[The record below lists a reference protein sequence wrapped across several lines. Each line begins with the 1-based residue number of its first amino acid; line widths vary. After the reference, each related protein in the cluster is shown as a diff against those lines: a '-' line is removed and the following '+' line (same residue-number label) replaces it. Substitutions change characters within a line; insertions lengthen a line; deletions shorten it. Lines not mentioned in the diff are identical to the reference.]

1 MIRFIR
7 STLSPGAYHGN
18 GKKPPFFEGW
28 YYKLAD
34 SSVTERFAVIPGIFR
49 ATSPAHS
56 QAFVQFFDGARGN
69 VTVFTYPLEAF
80 SFQPYRLDFSIDAN
94 RFTDRFIALNLRND
108 HLSISGKIVFKEI
121 VPWEVTLRS
130 PGIMGW
136 YAWAPFMQCYHG
148 VVSLDHVLEGKLQ
161 INGREIDFTS
171 GRGYIE
177 KDWGRAFPSAWV
189 WLQSNHFGAP
199 GTSLTA
205 SIAIIPWIRGAFP
218 GFIIGLWHQNHLY
231 RFATYTGAKITRLE
245 LREKEVLWIVKDK
258 THRLEMQARG
268 SDKAGLL
275 HAPTP
280 QGMTRRIAETLDGEV
295 QVRLFSN
302 GKLVLEDLG
311 NHAGMEMVGN
321 LKRLVEMWRE
331 KKQVQ

>member
-1 MIRFIR
+1 MFHFIR
-7 STLSPGAYHGN
+7 STLAPQAYHGK

-28 YYKLAD
+28 YYKLVD
-34 SSVTERFAVIPGIFR
+34 STTQHRIAVIPGLFLGE
-49 ATSPAHS
+49 TPEST
-56 QAFVQFFDGARGN
+56 QAFVQFFEGQRGE
-69 VTVFTYPLEAF
+69 VTLFTFPLKAF
-80 SFQPYRLDFSIDAN
+80 QDTPYQLDFTIGDN
-94 RFTDRFIALNLRND
+94 RFTDSSIHLNLKSQR
-108 HLSISGKIVFKEI
+108 LQVSGSLTFKG
-121 VPWEVTLRS
+121 VTPWPITLRS

-148 VVSLDHVLEGKLQ
+148 VVSLDHALVGKLQ
-161 INGREIDFTS
+161 INEREIDFTG

-177 KDWGRAFPSAWV
+177 KDWGRAFPSAWIWV
-189 WLQSNHFGAP
+189 QSNHFSTV

-205 SIAIIPWIRGAFP
+205 SVAIIPWIRGAFP

-245 LREKEVLWIVKDK
+245 LREKEVLWIVQDK

-321 LKRLVEMWRE
+321 LEELIRMWE
-331 KKQVQ
+331 SEG